1 MGFNLIWMWDKKDVT
16 APPCAR
22 AAGGALRELDE
33 GPGAAAVCGRAGQG
47 ARARAWRDGRDV
59 SN

>member
-1 MGFNLIWMWDKKDVT
+1 MWDKKDVT